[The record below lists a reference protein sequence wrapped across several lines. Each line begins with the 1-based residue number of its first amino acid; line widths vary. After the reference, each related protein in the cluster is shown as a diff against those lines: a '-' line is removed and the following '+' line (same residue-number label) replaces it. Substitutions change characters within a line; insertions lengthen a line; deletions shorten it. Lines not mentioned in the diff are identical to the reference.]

1 MCGEALL
8 RQIAAGRS
16 HCRLLLAGGFL
27 RARVVPLRRLIGD
40 DEVEAFPFRWE
51 VDPTRLLVVLLA
63 FDPRL
68 DLLTSALL
76 PNSPLCNTNRFQPKE
91 PADLFSPLSRP
102 QIAEKG
108 ELLLP
113 GEKGRHEGGVG
124 KAGKLPGYV

>member
-40 DEVEAFPFRWE
+40 DEVEAFPFRRK

-68 DLLTSALL
+68 GLLTSALL
-76 PNSPLCNTNRFQPKE
+76 PNSPLRNADRFQPEE
-91 PADLFSPLSRP
+91 PPHLLPPLS
-102 QIAEKG
+102 
-108 ELLLP
+108 
-113 GEKGRHEGGVG
+113 
-124 KAGKLPGYV
+124 